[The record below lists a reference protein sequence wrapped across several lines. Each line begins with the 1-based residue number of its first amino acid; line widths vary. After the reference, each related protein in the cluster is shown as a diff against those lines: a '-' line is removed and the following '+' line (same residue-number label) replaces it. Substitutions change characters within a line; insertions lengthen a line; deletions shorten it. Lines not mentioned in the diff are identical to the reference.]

1 FINNVIEKPEGFII
15 PKNEEYSIE
24 ALKVT
29 KELFDLGVK
38 EEKNF
43 FSNNKPTSNDD
54 DDIRNPF
61 EELIVDGID
70 NDLIWAEIELKNNL
84 FSKFLNKQL
93 IDIEKK
99 VMNQNYSEEV
109 ENNYWD

>member
-1 FINNVIEKPEGFII
+1 MHRPEGFII

-99 VMNQNYSEEV
+99 VMNQNYNEEFK
-109 ENNYWD
+109 W